1 MRAQEAQQVRTP
13 LKPVSG
19 VVQALCT
26 VAALACLAMTGPIT
40 GIAAAETVSLQAK
53 KEALFQQMLREPA
66 NLDVILAYAEVSAE
80 LGDNEAAVSA
90 FERLLLFN
98 PNLPRANLELGALYF
113 RMGSFEMARTY
124 FEKAIAGNPSPEVRA
139 RIDQYLSRIATEE
152 SPARLTGYLL
162 MGGQYQSD
170 ANVAPGSPVINSLV
184 GPLLLSS
191 QSVKKRDENLFIT
204 GSALYSHDLG
214 TPNRDTFEVT
224 GTGFAQ
230 HYFRVQRLEIDL
242 GELTAG
248 PRFRFPDTGIPGV
261 QSASLKPYA
270 IVNEVGLGRNQ
281 YFYTVGNGLE
291 GTATFWQDALAK
303 FDFEFRH
310 KAFTNAPDR
319 PQSTGLDGD
328 DKLVALAVAKPVTPN
343 SALSLEL
350 DYLRQDT
357 SLHFYSNDSYGGSAS
372 YTFRYDD
379 PTGLFGRPWETTLL
393 GGRFW
398 SHYAEPDF
406 FLSASPRYDRR
417 WRLGLSQVFQVSD
430 NLGVVLQLQRDIV
443 SSNIPLYAYTSN
455 SVLIGPVLR
464 FDSAPGLLLPSLFG
478 PGAPLEPG
486 LPPPFDLS
494 RAPGYRLEGGVGI
507 AFGSNHGQGTIRSG
521 SLTVETNDVP
531 LAGDGLAANAAVWI
545 DGPLAAWTG
554 NQALANFSF
563 GLEYRHYGNSESS
576 NVTAMV
582 PLAGGSA
589 TVGGSV
595 TGTFRSENLIFDA
608 AWRLNSGLIHPYLG
622 LGGGVGYIDWRGR
635 LNAPA
640 LALLSSTTPTTF
652 STGVVSAVPVGH
664 TFVGLD
670 YDVAP
675 NIYIGAGGDF
685 YFADSIDKRFTH
697 TRIRMNTDQFS
708 LLAHAGV
715 RF

>member
-1 MRAQEAQQVRTP
+1 
-13 LKPVSG
+13 VSG
-19 VVQALCT
+19 FSIGVGELLAKLRAPTALLAVLTLVVVLGAGVVWGQELSPDERARLE
-26 VAALACLAMTGPIT
+26 AR
-40 GIAAAETVSLQAK
+40 
-53 KEALFQQMLREPA
+53 KEELFQQMLRAPA
-66 NLDVILAYAEVSAE
+66 NLDVILAYAELSAE

-90 FERLLLFN
+90 FDRLLLFS
-98 PNLPRANLELGALYF
+98 PNLPRINLELGALYF

-124 FEKAIAGNPSPEVRA
+124 FDKAIASNPSPEIRN
-139 RIDQYLSRIATEE
+139 RIDQYLARIASEA

-191 QSVKKRDENLFIT
+191 EFVKKGDENLFIT

-230 HYFRVQRLEIDL
+230 HYFRVQRLEVDL

-248 PRFRFPDTGIPGV
+248 PRFRFPDTGIAGV

-270 IVNEVGLGRNQ
+270 IVNEVGLGQNQ

-291 GTATFWQDALAK
+291 ATATLWQDIAAK

-310 KAFTNAPDR
+310 KTFTNAADR

-328 DKLVALAVAKPVTPN
+328 DKLVVLALAKPITPN
-343 SALSLEL
+343 SALSLEFDFL
-350 DYLRQDT
+350 NQDT
-357 SLHFYSNDSYGGSAS
+357 SLHFYSNNSYGGSAS

-379 PTGLFGRPWETTLL
+379 PTGLVGLPWETTIL
-393 GGRFW
+393 GGRIW
-398 SHYAEPDF
+398 SQYAEPDF
-406 FLSASPRYDRR
+406 ILSASPRYDRR
-417 WRLGLSQVFQVSD
+417 WRLGLSQVFQVTD
-430 NLGVVLQLQRDIV
+430 NLGVMLQLQRDIV

-464 FDSAPGLLLPSLFG
+464 FDTAPGPILPALFET
-478 PGAPLEPG
+478 GAPLEPAV
-486 LPPPFDLS
+486 PPPFDLS
-494 RAPGYRLEGGVGI
+494 HAPEYRLEGGIGG
-507 AFGSNHGQGTIRSG
+507 AFGSNHGQATVNSG
-521 SLTVETNDVP
+521 SLTINTNDVP

-545 DGPLAAWTG
+545 DGPLASWTG
-554 NQALANFSF
+554 NPALANFSF
-563 GLEYRHYGNSESS
+563 GVEYRHYDNSERS
-576 NVTAMV
+576 NVTATI

-595 TGTFRSENLIFDA
+595 AGDFRSENLIFDA
-608 AWRLNSGLIHPYLG
+608 AWRLNSGIVHPYLG
-622 LGGGVGYIDWRGR
+622 VGGGVGVINWSGT
-635 LNAPA
+635 LSAPA
-640 LALLSSTTPTTF
+640 LTVISAPSSF
-652 STGVVSAVPVGH
+652 SAGVISAVPVGH

-670 YDVAP
+670 YDIAP
-675 NIYIGAGGDF
+675 NVYIGAGGDF

-697 TRIRMNTDQFS
+697 TSIRMNTDQFS